1 MLSLTVAGLVL
12 IAGAGCGTT
21 RMTNTTRSATEQL
34 LVSQSIDNAV
44 SQIDFSVMKDKAV
57 FFEEKCLDTAV
68 DKGYLASSIRQQLLA
83 AGCQLVEEKTKAT
96 YVVEARAG
104 CVGTDNVS
112 FLVGVPQMQL
122 PTVMP
127 GTPPMIPEL
136 PLVKSTDQRGVAKIA
151 VFAYNR
157 QTGRAV
163 WQSGSEESVSKAKD
177 AFVLGVGPFHTGTVQ
192 TEPTLKQLDVIGV
205 TEGGNEP
212 DTGVGGLPHA
222 TQAAAY
228 QETKNSAIVNATGTE
243 PAKKDDATAKAT
255 TKTDSLPATAK
266 VTTNT
271 DSVTAT
277 GKGLQTIS
285 QTPTTSQA
293 PAAKNAAIIPVSATQ
308 SATQPGA
315 TQPTQPSTTQQAT
328 TPTAPQTPTK

>member
-1 MLSLTVAGLVL
+1 MTGPSSTLSLMISGLVL

-21 RMTNTTRSATEQL
+21 RMTNTARSATEQL

-44 SQIDFSVMKDKAV
+44 SRIDFSVMKDKPV

-104 CVGTDNVS
+104 CVGTDNLS
-112 FLVGVPQMQL
+112 FLVGIPQTQL
-122 PTVMP
+122 PSVMP
-127 GTPPMIPEL
+127 GTPPVIPEM
-136 PLVKSTDQRGVAKIA
+136 PIVKSTDQRGVAKIA

-177 AFVLGVGPFHTGTVQ
+177 AFVLGVGPFHTGTVK

-205 TEGGNEP
+205 TEGGTQP
-212 DTGVGGLPHA
+212 DSGAGGLPHA

-228 QETKNSAIVNATGTE
+228 PETKNSAVVNTTGTE
-243 PAKKDDATAKAT
+243 ASPAKKEGATAKGA
-255 TKTDSLPATAK
+255 TKTDSLA
-266 VTTNT
+266 
-271 DSVTAT
+271 ST
-277 GKGLQTIS
+277 GKGLQAIS
-285 QTPTTSQA
+285 QTPTPMTPSA
-293 PAAKNAAIIPVSATQ
+293 PAAKNATIIPVSATQ
-308 SATQPGA
+308 S
-315 TQPTQPSTTQQAT
+315 STTPQSTTTQSAT
-328 TPTAPQTPTK
+328 TTAPQTPAKQ